1 MVPKI
6 KHNIIADFLF
16 SIIRILDEKEYIN
29 NDFVKEYKSNK
40 DIAEFILNYKQNASP
55 ILKRDMEYYCG
66 GFNSGLFIM
75 LIYAVDQGIEEVPLF
90 LQTLNEMSGEAFKE
104 LIIRELELE
113 IPDNLMDK
121 ETKTLLEKQLT
132 KEFDFTNNVN
142 IYIDYFNYPEDMK
155 QRLVDTLHD
164 YYNKFFKPVEGKLIE
179 FIHKRIE
186 EHTYIMEKDYK
197 KFLENVVVLL
207 NKEQVKG
214 KTTVFYM
221 NYFLEVR
228 CCQYVSD
235 DIYTIYYGYGL
246 EQRLNAEFKRIQY
259 KDLIN
264 VLSDEHRFN
273 IIKLL
278 GKRAWYSKELADH
291 FGITTATMSYHI
303 KKITALGII
312 EIDSGKNKRMYYKL
326 NKEKFQGIINLMVS
340 DIIND

>member
-1 MVPKI
+1 MVSKI

-16 SIIRILDEKEYIN
+16 SIIRILDEKEYNN
-29 NDFVKEYKSNK
+29 NDFVRKFKSNK
-40 DIAEFILNYKQNASP
+40 DIVEYIYHYKENVSP

-75 LIYAVDQGIEEVPLF
+75 IVYAVDQGIEEVPLF
-90 LQTLNEMSGEAFKE
+90 LQRLNEMSGEAFME
-104 LIIRELELE
+104 LMVRELELE
-113 IPDNLMDK
+113 IPDNLKDK
-121 ETKTLLEKQLT
+121 ETKILLEKQLT
-132 KEFDFTNNVN
+132 KEFNFTNNVN
-142 IYIDYFNYPEDMK
+142 IYMDYFNYPEDMK
-155 QRLVDTLHD
+155 QRLVDTLRD
-164 YYNKFFKPVEGKLIE
+164 YYNKFFEPVEGKVMQ
-179 FIHKRIE
+179 FIQKKIE
-186 EHTYIMEKDYK
+186 EHTYIMEKDYN

-207 NKEQVKG
+207 NNDQIRG
-214 KTTVFYM
+214 KSTIFYI
-221 NYFLEVR
+221 NYFLEVG
-228 CCQYVSD
+228 CGQYISD

-246 EQRLNAEFKRIQY
+246 EQRLDEEFKRIIY

-278 GKRAWYSKELADH
+278 GKRAWYSKELAEH

-312 EIDSGKNKRMYYKL
+312 EIDSGKNKRLYYKL
-326 NKEKFQGIINLMVS
+326 NKEKFQGIINNMVS